1 MNKREIERAW
11 VEIDLCALKGNAA
24 HLRRI
29 MQPGCKL
36 MAVVKADA
44 YGHGAV
50 EVAKTLNL
58 IGVDTFA
65 VATIEEG
72 IALRRHQI
80 AGEILILGYTAP
92 GRAADLQRFRLRQT
106 VVDMAHAEA
115 LNAMGIPLEV
125 EIKVDTGMHRLGIDV
140 QNVHE
145 IEKVYEMNCLKICGI
160 YSHLC
165 VSDGTTEEEIDY
177 TKKQIS
183 LFNQLIQKLGEK
195 KMKIPCMHLQSSYGL
210 LNYPQLPCDYVRV
223 GIALYGTLSA
233 KTDKVRKEVSL
244 YPVMEIKS
252 RITSVRTLRAGE
264 TAGYGRKFLA
274 ETDRKIA
281 TVSIGYGDGIP
292 RNLSDSHMEVLIQGE
307 RVPVVGRICMDQ
319 MLVDVTS
326 LQSVS
331 AGDLVTVVGKD
342 GEEEILITELAE
354 KAGTITNELLSR
366 IGCRMPKVYSK

>member
-1 MNKREIERAW
+1 MNKREMERGW
-11 VEIDLCALKGNAA
+11 VEIDLRALKGNVA

-58 IGVDTFA
+58 IGEDTFA

-72 IALRRHQI
+72 ITLRRHKI

-92 GRAADLQRFRLRQT
+92 CRAADLQRFRLRQT

-115 LNAMGIPLEV
+115 LNAIGIPLEV

-165 VSDGTTEEEIDY
+165 VSDGTTEEGNRLYEKTDFTFLSTDSKIG
-177 TKKQIS
+177 
-183 LFNQLIQKLGEK
+183 GEK
-195 KMKIPCMHLQSSYGL
+195 NQDSVY
-210 LNYPQLPCDYVRV
+210 
-223 GIALYGTLSA
+223 ASA
-233 KTDKVRKEVSL
+233 KQLRTFELSTTAVRLCAGGNCIIWYIVSEGGPSPQGGFIVSCHGDK
-244 YPVMEIKS
+244 I
-252 RITSVRTLRAGE
+252 
-264 TAGYGRKFLA
+264 
-274 ETDRKIA
+274 
-281 TVSIGYGDGIP
+281 
-292 RNLSDSHMEVLIQGE
+292 
-307 RVPVVGRICMDQ
+307 
-319 MLVDVTS
+319 
-326 LQSVS
+326 
-331 AGDLVTVVGKD
+331 
-342 GEEEILITELAE
+342 
-354 KAGTITNELLSR
+354 
-366 IGCRMPKVYSK
+366 